1 MDRRTI
7 VFVVLMTVTFFV
19 VNHFLFPSKPA
30 TAATPTPIV
39 QTNQPSPVAMKAATK
54 AAIGEMRYVIQNDY
68 QQIVVS
74 NMNGAIAEINLPL
87 QSKEQPASGVKQIR
101 VDTILEN
108 EYPQAD
114 RFPAGP
120 FQTTEGSFQEGRV
133 GGYYP
138 LLRRDVAPQYY
149 AMATA
154 TDDPQSANTVFR
166 MTRLEKNLIE
176 MQGTTD
182 NAKIT
187 KTYILPMDAS
197 AAPYSFDMT
206 IIIEG
211 NTQSLTLATGVP
223 EVEMVSGSSTQS
235 LKYRMTKN
243 QKGVVEQLSLP
254 KTATTVSAIQP
265 DWIANSNGFFAVILD
280 PLTEINSGFTAYQ
293 IPGSEVPTRLTT
305 IDAEYNVYPADKY
318 PGYAM
323 RLPLKSQG
331 GTYNFRVFAG
341 PLAKAVLEKNDT
353 VYHADYVAV
362 QSFHGWFAFIS
373 EPFAKFLFFLMR
385 IFYAVVHS
393 WGIAIILLTIA
404 LRIMLYP
411 LNAWSIKSTVKMQ
424 KLAPKLSQ
432 LQERYKKDPKKAQME
447 IMGMYKEHGVNP
459 LGGCFPLLIQM
470 PFLIGMFDL
479 LKSTFELRGASF
491 IPGWIPD
498 LSAPDV
504 VFSWHTPI
512 WFFGTSFHLLPI
524 LLGLTMF
531 WQQRMSVTAPK
542 DPKTMSDQ
550 QKQQRFMGNIMTIV
564 FTVLFYNFPS
574 GLNIYWLSSMLLG
587 ILQQSWMTK
596 RIKLNS

>member
-7 VFVVLMTVTFFV
+7 VFVLLMTVTFFV
-19 VNHFLFPSKPA
+19 INHFLFPTKPA
-30 TAATPTPIV
+30 PSTPAPVV
-39 QTNQPSPVAMKAATK
+39 QMNQPSPIARSASKTVS
-54 AAIGEMRYVIQNDY
+54 GEMRYVIQNEY
-68 QQIVVS
+68 QQLVVS
-74 NMNGAIAEINLPL
+74 NINGAIAEINLPL
-87 QSKEQPASGVKQIR
+87 QSKQHPASVVKQIR
-101 VDTILEN
+101 VDTILEK
-108 EYPQAD
+108 EYPKSD
-114 RFPAGP
+114 LFPAGP
-120 FQTTEGSFQEGRV
+120 YETAEGSFQEGQV

-138 LLRRDVAPQYY
+138 LLRRNVAPEYY
-149 AMATA
+149 AMATM

-176 MQGTTD
+176 MQGTTES
-182 NAKIT
+182 ARIT
-187 KTYILPMDAS
+187 KTYTLPNDAS

-206 IIIEG
+206 IAVDG
-211 NTQSLTLATGVP
+211 NAQGISLTTGVP

-235 LKYRMTKN
+235 LKYRMTRN
-243 QKGVVEQLSLP
+243 QKVSVEQLSLP
-254 KTATTVSAIQP
+254 KTATTVSSVQP

-280 PLTEINSGFTAYQ
+280 PQDEINSGFTAYQ
-293 IPGSEVPTRLTT
+293 IPGNDVPTRLTT
-305 IDAEYNVYPADKY
+305 IDAEYNLYPADKF
-318 PGYAM
+318 PGYDM
-323 RLPLKSQG
+323 RLPFKGQG
-331 GTYNFRVFAG
+331 GSYSFRVFAG
-341 PLAKAVLEKNDT
+341 PLAKAVLEKNDA
-353 VYHADYVAV
+353 VYHGDYVAV

-424 KLAPKLSQ
+424 KLAPKLAA
-432 LQERYKKDPKKAQME
+432 LQERYKKDPKKAQVE
-447 IMGMYKEHGVNP
+447 IMGMYKEYGVNP

-491 IPGWIPD
+491 IPGWIPN
-498 LSAPDV
+498 LAAPDV

-531 WQQRMSVTAPK
+531 WQQRMSATAPK
-542 DPKTMSDQ
+542 DPKTMTDQ

-596 RIKLNS
+596 RIRLNS